1 MKQSTVAIFVLCL
14 ALLLPFSLKASE
26 KEEEEKGKDRSDSL
40 IEAAAE
46 GNLEEVRELIEKKA
60 DVNAMDKTEGQTALI
75 AAAKFGRADIVKALL
90 KAGAKVDGADELNGA
105 TALMWVC
112 SNETE
117 EGNPYKPPIADK
129 LAVMQ
134 LLLLA
139 KAAVNGQNAW
149 GGTALQWA
157 ADAGSFEL
165 VQALVKAGAK
175 VDLGDHDGLTP
186 LMAAANYEGDN
197 FLKIVNL
204 LIQSKA
210 DIKLQNKNG
219 DTALHF
225 AAGNNFKT
233 DNVQALLKAGAKVD
247 AQNALGETPLMKACQ
262 TARVDIAKVLVMN
275 GANINA
281 VNKEGLSVWR
291 IANRAGYKEIIA
303 FLTTLGLKD

>member
-1 MKQSTVAIFVLCL
+1 MKQTIVAIFVLCL
-14 ALLLPFSLKASE
+14 ALLLPSSLRASE
-26 KEEEEKGKDRSDSL
+26 KEEDKGKDHKDNL

-46 GNLEEVRELIEKKA
+46 GNLEEVQELIEKKA
-60 DVNAMDKTEGQTALI
+60 DVNAVDENEGQTALI
-75 AAAKFGRADIVKALL
+75 AAAKFGRAGVIKALL
-90 KAGAKVDGADELNGA
+90 KAGAKVDATDELNGA

-129 LAVMQ
+129 LAVVQ
-134 LLLLA
+134 LLLQA
-139 KAAVNGQNAW
+139 KAAVNGQNSW

-165 VQALVKAGAK
+165 VQTLVKGGAK

-186 LMAAANYEGDN
+186 LMASANYEGDN

-210 DIKLQNKNG
+210 DVKLQNKNG

-233 DNVQALLKAGAKVD
+233 DNVQTLLKAGAKID
-247 AQNALGETPLMKACQ
+247 AQNVLGETPLMKACQ

-275 GANINA
+275 GANIHA